1 MGETECVEEY
11 VAYESIITLA
21 NQMYD
26 ATCRVTDIKRIL
38 GGKVVSIEVKA
49 LTINEMPASLFSR
62 ETILEAE
69 SQMRHDWR
77 VLGDI
82 QCQAVE
88 EEPEPEGD
96 YTGGDAMDRAYERM
110 EGKERR
116 TA

>member
-1 MGETECVEEY
+1 MT
-11 VAYESIITLA
+11 YESIIALGET
-21 NQMYD
+21 MYD
-26 ATCRVTDIKRIL
+26 ATCRVTDIKRRL
-38 GGKVVSIEVKA
+38 GGAVVSIEVEC
-49 LTINEMPASLFSR
+49 LTINDMPAALFSR

-82 QCQAVE
+82 KCQPV

-96 YTGGDAMDRAYERM
+96 YTGGDAIDRAYETEKDRRM
-110 EGKERR
+110 EEEDRKRR